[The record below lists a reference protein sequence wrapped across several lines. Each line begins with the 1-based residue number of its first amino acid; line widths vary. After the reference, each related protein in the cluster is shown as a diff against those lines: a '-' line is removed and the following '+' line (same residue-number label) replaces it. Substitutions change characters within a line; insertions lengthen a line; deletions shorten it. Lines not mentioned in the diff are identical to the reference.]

1 MREDIS
7 LTKEKS
13 KSRALASG
21 LTFAALMLAATALH
35 GCAALPGGG
44 PAPLD
49 TYDLTAVST
58 ETAGPRKGRVQVL
71 VAEPGALKAL
81 DGENVVVRPTA
92 GSVEFLK
99 GAQWADRLPRVVQA
113 RLVEAL
119 QATGRL
125 GGVGKPGEGLAI
137 DYQVVTEIRAFEVR
151 LDGAPRAQVTLYVKL
166 LNDRNGVVRAARGF
180 SAAAPLA
187 GGAGNDAYIAALDRA
202 FSQAVSEIVPWVLER
217 F

>member
-1 MREDIS
+1 MV
-7 LTKEKS
+7 LPGG
-13 KSRALASG
+13 LA
-21 LTFAALMLAATALH
+21 

-49 TYDLTAVST
+49 TYDLSAAAV
-58 ETAGPRKGRVQVL
+58 EAAGPRRARTQIL

-81 DGENVVVRPTA
+81 DGENVVVRPSA

-151 LDGAPRAQVTLYVKL
+151 LDGAARAEVSLYVKL

-180 SAAAPLA
+180 TATAPLS
-187 GGAGNDAYIAALDRA
+187 GGAGNDAYVAALDRA
-202 FSQAVSEIVPWVLER
+202 FAQVQRDLVAWVLGAL
-217 F
+217 

>member
-1 MREDIS
+1 MLRV
-7 LTKEKS
+7 K
-13 KSRALASG
+13 LA
-21 LTFAALMLAATALH
+21 TFLLAAAALT

-49 TYDLTAVST
+49 TYDLTSISA
-58 ETAGPRKGRVQVL
+58 EAAGPKRGRMQIL

-81 DGENVVVRPTA
+81 DGENVVVRPSA

-151 LDGAPRAQVTLYVKL
+151 LDGAPRAEVTLYVKL

-180 SAAAPLA
+180 SASAPLG
-187 GGAGNDAYIAALDRA
+187 GGAGNDAYVAALDRA
-202 FSQAVSEIVPWVLER
+202 FAQVVRELVPWVLGAV
-217 F
+217 